1 MCSINGASA
10 SLPPSHQFSKYLPS
24 TYHAP
29 GIETLEVFKFMG
41 LTLGDLNFLRWGKG
55 KKNVYY
61 HFFRASFFLCVTSI
75 SLTVPGSKKTKF
87 DSTFHL
93 SNAQSLLLLKVYPP
107 QKATRS
113 IECRNNFIQ
122 NILPM
127 THIHVCKCY
136 PH

>member
-1 MCSINGASA
+1 MS
-10 SLPPSHQFSKYLPS
+10 
-24 TYHAP
+24 
-29 GIETLEVFKFMG
+29 
-41 LTLGDLNFLRWGKG
+41 LTLGDLSILRWGKG
-55 KKNVYY
+55 RKNVYY
-61 HFFRASFFLCVTSI
+61 HFFRACFFLCVTSI
-75 SLTVPGSKKTKF
+75 SRTVPGSKKTKF

-93 SNAQSLLLLKVYPP
+93 SNAQSLLLLKIHPP

-127 THIHVCKCY
+127 TQIHVYKCY